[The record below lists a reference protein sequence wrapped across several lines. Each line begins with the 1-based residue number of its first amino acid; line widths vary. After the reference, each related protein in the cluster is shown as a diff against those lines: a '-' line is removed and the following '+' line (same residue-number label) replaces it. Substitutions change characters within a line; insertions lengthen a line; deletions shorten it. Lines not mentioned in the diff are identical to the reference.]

1 MMKYSGQRE
10 ETARKVIAQQTPGC
24 SHTRTLHQAWS
35 MRRTAVSLP
44 LLLVTIS
51 VSARA
56 QAPDWNALNDET
68 LHTLSDYIKVNTT
81 NPPGNELDAARF
93 LKNILDREGIEAQL
107 FDTVE
112 LGANRGNLYARL
124 KGNGSKKAVALV
136 SHMDV
141 VPVAP
146 SFWSVDPFAGVVK
159 DGYIW
164 GRGTLDMKG
173 QGIVQ
178 LMAMIALKRS
188 GVPLNRDI
196 VFIGNADE
204 EFGGSG
210 ATAFV
215 KNHADLL
222 QDVEFL
228 MTEGGENLVVNGKLQ
243 YYGVGVSEKQT
254 FWQKVVVTGVP
265 SHGSR
270 PTKQN
275 PVPRLVAALDR
286 IAKYETPLHVLPDV
300 QKFLHDIA
308 PQYKGEQRVW
318 LADVRSAVK
327 IPRARTWLTSNIYW
341 NAILRNTISLTML
354 SGSNKTNVI
363 PAEASA
369 QMDIR
374 LLSDTDPLT
383 FLNTLKRVANDSA
396 VHWVNQIEPKTKL
409 QSPIDTDLF
418 RAIEKAS
425 RERNPDV
432 IVTTPMFTAASDRPT
447 YRALGIITYGF
458 DPFLVE
464 NEEMHSGMHGN
475 NERLTVSN
483 VGFGVKYLYDVL
495 RYVQ

>member
-1 MMKYSGQRE
+1 
-10 ETARKVIAQQTPGC
+10 
-24 SHTRTLHQAWS
+24 
-35 MRRTAVSLP
+35 MRRTA
-44 LLLVTIS
+44 LLLIVLVLLP
-51 VSARA
+51 VSSPLRA
-56 QAPDWNALNDET
+56 QALDWKAIDDET
-68 LHTLSDYIKVNTT
+68 LHMLSDYVKVNTT
-81 NPPGNELDAARF
+81 NPPGNELDGARF
-93 LKNILDREGIEAQL
+93 LKAILDREGIEAQL
-107 FDTVE
+107 LDTAE
-112 LGANRGNLYARL
+112 LGPNRGNLYARL
-124 KGNGSKKAVALV
+124 KGNGSKRAVALV
-136 SHMDV
+136 NHLDV

-146 SFWSVDPFAGVVK
+146 TFWSVDPFGGVIK
-159 DGYIW
+159 DGYVW

-173 QGIVQ
+173 QAVVQ

-204 EFGGSG
+204 EFDGSG
-210 ATAFV
+210 AVAFV

-222 QDVEFL
+222 KDVEFL
-228 MTEGGENLVVNGKLQ
+228 MTEGGENMVVNGKLK

-254 FWQKVVVTGVP
+254 FWQKIVVKGVP

-286 IAKYETPLHVLPDV
+286 IAHYETPLHVLPDV
-300 QKFLHDIA
+300 QKFLHDIS
-308 PQYKGEQRVW
+308 PQYTGERRAW
-318 LADVRSAVK
+318 LADVRTAVK
-327 IPRARTWLTSNIYW
+327 NPRARKWLTDDIYW

-363 PAEASA
+363 PAEATA

-374 LLSDTDPLT
+374 LLSDTDPAA
-383 FLNTLKRVANDSA
+383 FLRTLEAVVHDTA
-396 VHWVNQIEPKTKL
+396 VHFDQQIEPKTKL

-418 RAIEKAS
+418 HAIEKAS
-425 RERNPDV
+425 HERNPDV
-432 IVTTPMFTAASDRPT
+432 IVTTPMFTAATDRPT
-447 YRALGIITYGF
+447 YRALGIVTYGF

-475 NERLTVSN
+475 NERLAVSN

>member
-1 MMKYSGQRE
+1 
-10 ETARKVIAQQTPGC
+10 
-24 SHTRTLHQAWS
+24 
-35 MRRTAVSLP
+35 MRRTAAPLVLLLACVSLP
-44 LLLVTIS
+44 
-51 VSARA
+51 ARA
-56 QAPDWNALNDET
+56 QAPDWKALDDET
-68 LHTLSDYIKVNTT
+68 LHTLSDYIRVNTT
-81 NPPGNELDAARF
+81 DPPGNELDAAHF
-93 LKNILDREGIEAQL
+93 LKKILDKEGIEATIY
-107 FDTVE
+107 DTTE
-112 LGANRGNLYARL
+112 MGSNRANLYARL
-124 KGNGSKKAVALV
+124 KGNGSKRAVALV

-146 SFWSVDPFAGVVK
+146 SFWSVDPFSGIVK

-173 QGIVQ
+173 QAVVQ

-204 EFGGSG
+204 EFGGLG
-210 ATAFV
+210 AVAFA
-215 KNHADLL
+215 KNHANLL
-222 QDVEFL
+222 KDVEFL
-228 MTEGGENLVVNGKLQ
+228 MTEGGENLVTNGKLE

-300 QKFLHDIA
+300 QKFLHDIS
-308 PQYKGEQRVW
+308 PQYRGEQRAW
-318 LADVRSAVK
+318 LADARSAVK
-327 IPRARTWLTSNIYW
+327 IPRARKWLTDNIYW

-354 SGSNKTNVI
+354 QGSNKTNVI

-383 FLNTLKRVANDSA
+383 FLNTLKRIANDTA

-425 RERNPDV
+425 HDRNPDV
-432 IVTTPMFTAASDRPT
+432 IVTTPMFTAATDRPT

-475 NERLTVSN
+475 NERLTVAN
-483 VGFGVKYLYDVL
+483 VGFGLKYLYDVL

>member
-1 MMKYSGQRE
+1 
-10 ETARKVIAQQTPGC
+10 
-24 SHTRTLHQAWS
+24 
-35 MRRTAVSLP
+35 MRRTALV
-44 LLLVTIS
+44 LLVLVLLP
-51 VSARA
+51 VSSPLRA
-56 QAPDWNALNDET
+56 QALDWKALNDET
-68 LHTLSDYIKVNTT
+68 LHMLSDYVKINTT
-81 NPPGNELDAARF
+81 NPPGNELDGARF
-93 LKNILDREGIEAQL
+93 LKAILDREGIEAQL
-107 FDTVE
+107 LDTAE
-112 LGANRGNLYARL
+112 LGPNRGNLYARL

-136 SHMDV
+136 NHLDV

-146 SFWSVDPFAGVVK
+146 SFWSVDPFGGVIK
-159 DGYIW
+159 DGYVW

-173 QGIVQ
+173 QAVVQ

-204 EFGGSG
+204 EFDGSG
-210 ATAFV
+210 AVAFV

-222 QDVEFL
+222 KDVEFL
-228 MTEGGENLVVNGKLQ
+228 MTEGGENMVVNGKLK

-254 FWQKVVVTGVP
+254 FWQKIVVKGVP

-286 IAKYETPLHVLPDV
+286 IAHYETPLHVLPDV
-300 QKFLHDIA
+300 QKFLHDIS
-308 PQYKGEQRVW
+308 PQYTSEHRAW
-318 LADVRSAVK
+318 LADVRTAVK
-327 IPRARTWLTSNIYW
+327 NPRARKWLTDDIYW

-363 PAEASA
+363 PAEATA

-374 LLSDTDPLT
+374 LLSDTDPAA
-383 FLNTLKRVANDSA
+383 FLRTLEAVVHDTA
-396 VHWVNQIEPKTKL
+396 VHFDQQIEPKTKL

-418 RAIEKAS
+418 HAIEKAS
-425 RERNPDV
+425 HERNPDV
-432 IVTTPMFTAASDRPT
+432 IVTTPMFTAATDRPT
-447 YRALGIITYGF
+447 YRALGIVTYGF

-475 NERLTVSN
+475 NERLAVSN

>member
-1 MMKYSGQRE
+1 MRL
-10 ETARKVIAQQTPGC
+10 TAA
-24 SHTRTLHQAWS
+24 
-35 MRRTAVSLP
+35 SLV
-44 LLLVTIS
+44 LLLVAITAA
-51 VSARA
+51 ARA

-68 LHTLSDYIKVNTT
+68 LHNLSDYIKVNTT
-81 NPPGNELDAARF
+81 NPPGNELEAARYY
-93 LKNILDREGIEAQL
+93 KRILDKEGIEAQVL
-107 FDTVE
+107 DSAT
-112 LGANRGNLYARL
+112 LGGNRANLYARL

-136 SHMDV
+136 NHMDV

-146 SFWSVDPFAGVVK
+146 SFWSVDPFSGVVK

-173 QGIVQ
+173 QGMIQ

-204 EFGGSG
+204 ESGGSG
-210 ATAFV
+210 AETFV

-222 QDVEFL
+222 KDVEFL
-228 MTEGGENLVVNGKLQ
+228 MTEGGENLVSNGKLQ
-243 YYGVGVSEKQT
+243 YYGVGVSEKRT
-254 FWQKVVVTGVP
+254 YWQKIVVKGVP

-275 PVPRLVAALDR
+275 PVPRLVAALDK

-308 PQYKGEQRVW
+308 PQYTGEQRVW
-318 LADVRSAVK
+318 LSDVRSAVK
-327 IPRARTWLTSNIYW
+327 IPRARAWITNNIYW

-363 PAEASA
+363 PAEATA
-369 QMDIR
+369 GIDIR
-374 LLSDTDPLT
+374 LLPDTDPHA
-383 FLNTLKRVANDSA
+383 FLATLKAIVNDTA
-396 VHWVNQIEPKTKL
+396 VYWESDEGTKGKL

-425 RERNPDV
+425 HERNPDV
-432 IVTTPMFTAASDRPT
+432 IVTTPMFTAATDRPF
-447 YRALGIITYGF
+447 YRAVGIVTYGF

-464 NEEMHSGMHGN
+464 NKEMQSGMHGN
-475 NERLTVSN
+475 NERLAVSN
-483 VGFGVKYLYDVL
+483 IGFGLKYLYDVL

>member
-1 MMKYSGQRE
+1 
-10 ETARKVIAQQTPGC
+10 
-24 SHTRTLHQAWS
+24 
-35 MRRTAVSLP
+35 MRRIAVP
-44 LLLVTIS
+44 LLLLLTTIS
-51 VSARA
+51 ASARA
-56 QAPDWNALNDET
+56 QAPDWKSLSDEA
-68 LHTLSDYIKVNTT
+68 LHTLADYIKVNTT
-81 NPPGNELDAARF
+81 DPPGNELEAARF
-93 LKNILDREGIEAQL
+93 LKRILDREGIEATIY
-107 FDTVE
+107 DTTE
-112 LGANRGNLYARL
+112 IGPNRANLYARL

-136 SHMDV
+136 NHMDV
-141 VPVAP
+141 VPATP
-146 SFWSVDPFAGVVK
+146 SFWQVDPFSAVVK

-164 GRGTLDMKG
+164 GRGSLDMKG
-173 QGIVQ
+173 QAVMQ

-188 GVPLNRDI
+188 GVPLTRDI

-204 EFGGSG
+204 EFGGDG
-210 ATAFV
+210 AAVFV
-215 KNHADLL
+215 KRHADLL
-222 QDVEFL
+222 KDVEFL

-254 FWQKVVVTGVP
+254 FWQKIVVTGVP

-286 IAKYETPLHVLPDV
+286 IARFETPLHVLPDV
-300 QKFLHDIA
+300 QKFLHDIS
-308 PQYKGEQRVW
+308 PQYKGEQRAW
-318 LADVRSAVK
+318 LADVRTAIKS
-327 IPRARTWLTSNIYW
+327 PRARKWLTDNIYW

-354 SGSNKTNVI
+354 QGSNKTNVI
-363 PAEASA
+363 PAEATA

-383 FLNTLKRVANDSA
+383 FLNTLKRVVNDTA

-425 RERNPDV
+425 HDRDPNA

-475 NERLTVSN
+475 NERLAVSN
-483 VGFGVKYLYDVL
+483 IEFGLKYTYDVL

>member
-1 MMKYSGQRE
+1 
-10 ETARKVIAQQTPGC
+10 
-24 SHTRTLHQAWS
+24 
-35 MRRTAVSLP
+35 MRRLAVA
-44 LLLVTIS
+44 LLLLFP
-51 VSARA
+51 VSSPLRA
-56 QAPDWNALNDET
+56 QALDWKALNDEA
-68 LHTLSDYIKVNTT
+68 LQMLSGYVKVNTT
-81 NPPGNELDAARF
+81 NPPGNEMDGARY
-93 LKNILDREGIEAQL
+93 LKTILDREGIEAQVY
-107 FDTVE
+107 DSAE
-112 LGANRGNLYARL
+112 LGHNRGNLYARL

-136 SHMDV
+136 SHIDV
-141 VPVAP
+141 VPVARE
-146 SFWSVDPFAGVVK
+146 FWSVDPFAGVVK

-173 QGIVQ
+173 QAIAQ

-204 EFGGSG
+204 EFDGSG
-210 ATAFV
+210 ALAFV
-215 KNHADLL
+215 TNHAELL
-222 QDVEFL
+222 KDVEFL
-228 MTEGGENLVVNGKLQ
+228 MTEGGENMVVNGKLQ

-254 FWQKVVVTGVP
+254 FWQKVVVKGVP

-286 IAKYETPLHVLPDV
+286 IAHYETPLHVLPDV
-300 QKFLHDIA
+300 QKFLHDIS
-308 PQYKGEQRVW
+308 PQYTGEQRAW
-318 LADVRSAVK
+318 LADVRTAVK
-327 IPRARTWLTSNIYW
+327 NPRARKWLTDNVYW

-363 PAEASA
+363 PAEATA

-374 LLSDTDPLT
+374 LLSDTDPAT
-383 FLNTLKRVANDSA
+383 FLRTLEAVVHDTA
-396 VHWVNQIEPKTKL
+396 VHFDQQIEPKAKL

-425 RERNPDV
+425 HERNPDV
-432 IVTTPMFTAASDRPT
+432 IVTTPLFTAATDRPT
-447 YRALGIITYGF
+447 YRKLGIVTYGF

-475 NERLTVSN
+475 NERLAVSN
-483 VGFGVKYLYDVL
+483 IGFGIKYLYDVL

>member
-1 MMKYSGQRE
+1 
-10 ETARKVIAQQTPGC
+10 
-24 SHTRTLHQAWS
+24 
-35 MRRTAVSLP
+35 MRRIAVSL
-44 LLLVTIS
+44 LILFVVLTRA
-51 VSARA
+51 ARA
-56 QAPDWNALNDET
+56 QALDWSALNDEA
-68 LHTLSDYIKVNTT
+68 LHNLSGYIKVNTT
-81 NPPGNELDAARF
+81 DPPGNELDAARY
-93 LKNILDREGIEAQL
+93 LKGILDKEGIEATIY
-107 FDTVE
+107 DTTA
-112 LGANRGNLYARL
+112 LGPNRANLYARL

-146 SFWSVDPFAGVVK
+146 SFWSVDPFSGVVK

-173 QGIVQ
+173 QAIAQ

-204 EFGGSG
+204 EFDGQG
-210 ATAFV
+210 AVEFV
-215 KNHADLL
+215 KRHADLL
-222 QDVEFL
+222 KDVEFL

-308 PQYKGEQRVW
+308 PQYKGEQRAW
-318 LADVRSAVK
+318 LSDVRSAIK
-327 IPRARTWLTSNIYW
+327 IPRARKWLTDNIYW

-354 SGSNKTNVI
+354 QGSNKTNVI

-374 LLSDTDPLT
+374 LLSDTDPRE
-383 FLNTLKRVANDSA
+383 FLKTLQRVANDTA
-396 VHWVNQIEPKTKL
+396 VHWVSQIEPKTKL

-425 RERNPDV
+425 HERNPDV
-432 IVTTPMFTAASDRPT
+432 IVTTPMFTAATDRPT
-447 YRALGIITYGF
+447 YRALGIVTYGF